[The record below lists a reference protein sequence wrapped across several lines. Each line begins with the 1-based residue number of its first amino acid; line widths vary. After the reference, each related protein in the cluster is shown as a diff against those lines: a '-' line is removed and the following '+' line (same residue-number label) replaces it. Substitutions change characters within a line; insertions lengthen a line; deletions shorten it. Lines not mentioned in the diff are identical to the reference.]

1 MAALT
6 TPRVTPQKLDG
17 QFGTKVGP
25 VGVKASTTLY
35 LGGVVCMDPSGYAVP
50 GSTGASLICMGVL
63 TNQPNQ
69 VPAGSVVNNGSNGA
83 ISIEIDQGVFFLDN
97 DPAAPL
103 TAADLGHACV
113 LIDDHTVSR
122 ITPAQV
128 SRCIAGTVVGVNAT
142 GTSEPVGIGV
152 WVKTPGP
159 QPFQGTGFGQYV

>member
-1 MAALT
+1 MAGLT
-6 TPRVTPQKLDG
+6 TPRITPQKLDG

-25 VGVKASTTLY
+25 VPVAASTTLY
-35 LGGVVCMDPSGYAVP
+35 LGGVVCMDASGNVVP

-69 VPAGSVVNNGSNGA
+69 VPAGSVVNNGSAGA
-83 ISIEIDQGVFFLDN
+83 IQVEVDQGVFFLDN
-97 DPAAPL
+97 DVNAPL
-103 TAADLGHACV
+103 TKADVGHACV
-113 LIDDHTVSR
+113 LIDDHSVSR

-152 WVKTPGP
+152 WVRIPAV